1 MKIRALGSCLT
12 FPRVCGS
19 SVFSDSIRGIVLR
32 AMNDNQDIEFAETE
46 FRPDSVQPA
55 YPGMLGKVTDA
66 GLSGKR
72 TRLVK
77 SSILAGEGAGG
88 QTRRLGR
95 PGAISNDKDP
105 LVKTHSG
112 VSAKMKTVQETDEST
127 DLGLQTSE
135 RERNVREFV

>member
-1 MKIRALGSCLT
+1 
-12 FPRVCGS
+12 
-19 SVFSDSIRGIVLR
+19 
-32 AMNDNQDIEFAETE
+32 MNDNQDIEFAETE

-55 YPGMLGKVTDA
+55 YPGMHDSEAAEDIELGKVTDA